1 MDDIDEMTT
10 FLKNIILIENLFN
23 SVYHPYKRQQEE
35 ARAKYAPNL
44 LNYEDK
50 PKVQSEA
57 ASFVELIFGGQTH
70 ISSFRTWLA
79 KVEKQCE
86 IQNITILKSSG
97 AKVKQIE
104 RAFYKAHY
112 VYDEHDGFKEMTDIL
127 RCSFVF
133 DNFADLYQCFSV
145 IEMLAEQTLGGIL
158 RVKDRY
164 HPTSI
169 PFGYR
174 DLLINVFCPSSKIV
188 AEIQLH
194 FIEFYQYKTISHR
207 MYKRA
212 RLFERDAG
220 NLAYEYSSKFL
231 RPKIGT
237 FKVYE
242 VSKEEMQ
249 NDDSK
254 EDTAKKAADLTF
266 GELLKEWGFQKYIA
280 AMREQ
285 GWEDPAD
292 WRDIEDEDLKNDMG
306 FSKGHIKKF
315 KRKYAEWLKQ
325 IEQEKRQDV
334 SQEVAV
340 FQEQVYDNKQ
350 PQLRLNKQQDQE
362 QKQGSEVYKVGYVSN
377 TRCLSLQGDTMKLT
391 DGGEQCVTL
400 AEPCLLGESALP
412 FTVSFDVE
420 FTAGSNQGVGKHGGI
435 FLGVAK
441 DYALQ
446 RWGERGTVNIIDWID
461 RAQDRGYHVYE
472 NVAQRDSSSIWNRKR
487 VAQPQPGKRWM
498 IVYKSVDECQLMV
511 DGELITT
518 FKPVSVSGHIG
529 FWQYNGGISVSNA
542 RVSPL
547 SISCMS
553 EPTAVKLSGNAL
565 EIASGAEQHC
575 TLLTPAL
582 LGESALPFTVSF
594 DVEFTA
600 GSNPGVGKHGGCY
613 LGVASDYFLQRWG
626 ERGTVNIIDWI
637 DRAQDR
643 GYHVYE
649 NVAQRDSSSIWNR
662 KRIAQP
668 RPGKRWMIV
677 YKSVDEC
684 QLMVDGELI
693 TTFKPVSVS
702 GHIGFWQYN
711 GSICVSN
718 VMVSPMSI
726 SGMSEPNAVKLST
739 NVLEITHAS
748 EQHCTLLTPC
758 LLGKSALPFTVS
770 FDVKFTAGSNS
781 GVGKHGGIYLG
792 VSSDYFLQRWGEKG
806 VVNIIDW
813 IDRAQDR
820 GYHIYENVAQRD
832 SPSAWNRK
840 RVAQPRPGKH
850 WVIKY
855 KSVDECEFIVDEELI
870 TTFKPVSVSGHLGL
884 WQYQGSITM
893 SNLQIVAEENDMIML
908 DGDDTD
914 DMKYEGEGIAI
925 EEFRKGSWDDRI
937 TKSLNFINTKLQN
950 KGQLIDIGFT
960 MSNTDWM
967 ACIHVYYI
975 KEVKDMK
982 YFKRNPADYA
992 QHGELLCEWSPY
1004 ASSWMNAA
1012 QKAKV
1017 FIEKIATSKGKLF
1030 AVKHGCGNH
1039 AYTHGGA
1046 VIATFYWSGIKQNN
1060 VNTNGNAVMVA
1071 EFRKGSWDGKLKETL
1086 QFINTKIANKGQIL
1100 DIAMTMSNTDWLA
1113 CVHVYYIKDVDSMS
1127 QFQRNP
1133 KDYAHR
1139 GQLLCEWEQYADS
1152 WRKSAGKMKRVVQ
1165 EKALEGNLVGVKH
1178 ACGNHAWT
1186 HGGATIF
1193 VYYYQ

>member
-529 FWQYNGGISVSNA
+529 FWQYNG
-542 RVSPL
+542 
-547 SISCMS
+547 
-553 EPTAVKLSGNAL
+553 
-565 EIASGAEQHC
+565 
-575 TLLTPAL
+575 
-582 LGESALPFTVSF
+582 
-594 DVEFTA
+594 
-600 GSNPGVGKHGGCY
+600 
-613 LGVASDYFLQRWG
+613 
-626 ERGTVNIIDWI
+626 
-637 DRAQDR
+637 
-643 GYHVYE
+643 
-649 NVAQRDSSSIWNR
+649 
-662 KRIAQP
+662 
-668 RPGKRWMIV
+668 
-677 YKSVDEC
+677 
-684 QLMVDGELI
+684 
-693 TTFKPVSVS
+693 
-702 GHIGFWQYN
+702 
-711 GSICVSN
+711 SICVSN

-770 FDVKFTAGSNS
+770 FDVEFTAGSNQS
-781 GVGKHGGIYLG
+781 VGKHGGIFLG
-792 VSSDYFLQRWGEKG
+792 VAKDYFLQRWGEKG